1 MVARRIKDRLRIV
14 YLITRMDSL
23 GGAQVHVRDMAL
35 AMREL
40 GHQVIVLCNGEGDFT
55 RQLVAAGIDC
65 HEIPGL
71 QRSLHPLSDF
81 RAFLAIRCR
90 LMVLRP
96 DLLSLHSSKAGWLG
110 RLAGAQL
117 GIPTVFT
124 AHGWS
129 FSGGLPP
136 LRGGLY
142 LWLEKLL
149 APLTRQLICVSRAD
163 HQLGLTH
170 RLALPDRISLIHN
183 GVHDVSSD
191 LRARPTLHPPRLVM
205 VARFQEPKDHIGL
218 FRALAALKTRD
229 WSLELIGGGP
239 LLAKMRTLAADLGL
253 EQQLIFS
260 GECTD
265 VEVRLA
271 KAQIFILLSRREGF
285 PRSILEAM
293 RAGLPVIA
301 SNVGGI
307 CEALT
312 HGGNGYLLPA
322 EGDTESL
329 LQFLLPLLD
338 SPALREKMG
347 EAGRVRFA
355 REFSFPVMFQ
365 KTLDL
370 YHRVL
375 ELT

>member
-1 MVARRIKDRLRIV
+1 
-14 YLITRMDSL
+14 
-23 GGAQVHVRDMAL
+23 
-35 AMREL
+35 
-40 GHQVIVLCNGEGDFT
+40 
-55 RQLVAAGIDC
+55 
-65 HEIPGL
+65 
-71 QRSLHPLSDF
+71 
-81 RAFLAIRCR
+81 
-90 LMVLRP
+90 
-96 DLLSLHSSKAGWLG
+96 
-110 RLAGAQL
+110 
-117 GIPTVFT
+117 
-124 AHGWS
+124 
-129 FSGGLPP
+129 
-136 LRGGLY
+136 
-142 LWLEKLL
+142 
-149 APLTRQLICVSRAD
+149 
-163 HQLGLTH
+163 
-170 RLALPDRISLIHN
+170 
-183 GVHDVSSD
+183 
-191 LRARPTLHPPRLVM
+191 M

-347 EAGRVRFA
+347 GSGTCPFRAGILFPSDVSENARFIPPGSGTHLTA
-355 REFSFPVMFQ
+355 PGTPCPWCHYEDFLCALREKKESA
-365 KTLDL
+365 
-370 YHRVL
+370 
-375 ELT
+375 